1 MSDEEVKN
9 MGYCRPG
16 GGWKWLFIAP
26 LIIGAMLGV
35 SYIVMLLWNCIIPG
49 LFPSVNPLTYWHA
62 VGLLILCKI
71 LFGGFRKG
79 GHRGGWKQR
88 RMMHR
93 AWKEKW
99 MNMSDEEKAKF
110 KEEWRTRCGR

>member
-16 GGWKWLFIAP
+16 GGWKWLFIVP

-49 LFPSVNPLTYWHA
+49 LFP
-62 VGLLILCKI
+62 K
-71 LFGGFRKG
+71 R
-79 GHRGGWKQR
+79 
-88 RMMHR
+88 
-93 AWKEKW
+93 
-99 MNMSDEEKAKF
+99 
-110 KEEWRTRCGR
+110 